1 MRDLNSRGVTSS
13 QTDDLAAFP
22 GVPFETVLE
31 AYRELERE
39 GAMTVRVY
47 EQCLLP
53 TMKQLEDFLARGYRT
68 GQGSAYFKI
77 GPLKLLSDGSLGART
92 AFLSQPY
99 EDGENPDERGIAILP
114 WPMGRGCRSPYTPS
128 ETAPWRWQ

>member
-1 MRDLNSRGVTSS
+1 MGTSKPAKKELKQYLRLAMRDLNSRGVASS

-47 EQCLLP
+47 EQCLFRP
-53 TMKQLEDFLARGYRT
+53 
-68 GQGSAYFKI
+68 
-77 GPLKLLSDGSLGART
+77 
-92 AFLSQPY
+92 
-99 EDGENPDERGIAILP
+99 
-114 WPMGRGCRSPYTPS
+114 
-128 ETAPWRWQ
+128 